1 MLANLI
7 IAAATRCFLFRTA
20 ADGTQTVIPER
31 FTVIAV
37 VYGVC
42 AVACYLLCY
51 ALCRERVQ
59 AAPPR
64 EAKRQSFASLAKA
77 LAGNRALTAVIGAA
91 LLLLLASLLG
101 QGHEHVPVQRLF
113 QQCGHALACRV
124 RGRAA
129 HAGAGALCGKAVQK
143 VRQKKRPA
151 VWAWALPPR
160 RTC

>member
-1 MLANLI
+1 M
-7 IAAATRCFLFRTA
+7 
-20 ADGTQTVIPER
+20 
-31 FTVIAV
+31 IAV

-91 LLLLLASLLG
+91 LLLPG
-101 QGHEHVPVQRLF
+101 WRLTA
-113 QQCGHALACRV
+113 ALPLIA
-124 RGRAA
+124 
-129 HAGAGALCGKAVQK
+129 ALCGGIAGLL
-143 VRQKKRPA
+143 PA
-151 VWAWALPPR
+151 VRAASMDPIEAMR
-160 RTC
+160 K